1 MTENDHSLDQMVPAR
16 QRAARVRRRVQSIPP
31 PSRSNAAAPNRC
43 TMNHDIAQT
52 LADAQQKFTAG
63 QFDGAAALLH
73 EILSIEPEHN
83 EALEALGYVAAKQG
97 DYARAA
103 DYAMRAAQPASTNPQ
118 QLHFAAHIC
127 QMAGRHADAVALF
140 ERVLAAH
147 PDHAESLHGAA
158 MSLVQTGDHERA
170 LQHLARLT
178 QRYPR
183 SAEAHYN
190 RGTLLGQ
197 MERYDEELAAYRQ
210 AIAVQPKFVRAHVNL
225 GVALRDLHRFD
236 EALQQF
242 KKAISIDTNDA
253 GARTNRAQTNLLLGE
268 FEHGWREY
276 EWRWLDGT
284 MSHGLP
290 DATLWTGE
298 QPLEYATVL
307 VHGEQ
312 GFGDTLQFIRFVD
325 RLSAEGAH
333 VIVRVQDALLPL
345 LHDYPGTAEVIG
357 ETAPLPA
364 FDYHVPMLSLA
375 YALNL
380 HEANFV
386 GESPYIHV
394 DQPWIEQWDDLFQPG
409 DTTLRVGLVW
419 SGSRTHLN
427 DRNRSIPLAQLR
439 PLFDANARFV
449 SLVKDVRDT
458 DRACVDELV
467 QRGLLHD
474 VSGRLTTFADTAALV
489 TQLDVVITVD
499 TAVAHLA
506 GALGKPVWLAL
517 PFTPDWRWQ
526 LGRDDSPWYPHMR
539 LFRQST
545 RNDWSDVVRDLQAAL
560 EARA

>member
-1 MTENDHSLDQMVPAR
+1 
-16 QRAARVRRRVQSIPP
+16 
-31 PSRSNAAAPNRC
+31 
-43 TMNHDIAQT
+43 MNHDIAQR

-73 EILSIEPEHN
+73 DILSIEPDHN

-97 DYARAA
+97 NYARAA
-103 DYAMRAAQPASTNPQ
+103 DYAMRAAQPASTNAQ
-118 QLHFAAHIC
+118 QLHFAAHLC
-127 QMAGRHADAVALF
+127 QMAGRHADAVALYD
-140 ERVLAAH
+140 RVLAAY
-147 PDHAESLHGAA
+147 PDHAEALHGAA

-170 LQHLARLT
+170 LQYLARLT

-183 SAEAHYN
+183 SAEAQYN

-197 MERYDEELAAYRQ
+197 MERHEEELAAYRQ
-210 AIAVQPKFVRAHVNL
+210 AIALKPNFVRAHVNL

-242 KKAISIDTNDA
+242 KKAVSIDTHDA

-290 DATLWTGE
+290 DATLWTGK
-298 QPLEYATVL
+298 QPLEHKTVL
-307 VHGEQ
+307 VHCEQ
-312 GFGDTLQFIRFVD
+312 GYGDTLQFIRFVD
-325 RLSAEGAH
+325 RLSAKGAR

-345 LHDYPGTAEVIG
+345 LHGYPGPADVIG

-364 FDYHVPMLSLA
+364 FDYHIPMLSLA
-375 YALNL
+375 FALKIR
-380 HEANFV
+380 EAHFV
-386 GESPYIHV
+386 GESPYVHA
-394 DQPWIEQWDDLFQPG
+394 DQQWVEQWDDVFRQG
-409 DTTLRVGLVW
+409 GTRLRVGIVW

-427 DRNRSIPLAQLR
+427 DRNRSIPLEQLS
-439 PLFDANARFV
+439 PLFDANAQFV
-449 SLVKDVRDT
+449 SLVKDVRDI
-458 DRACVDELV
+458 DRAGIDGLV
-467 QRGLLHD
+467 QRGVLRD

-489 TQLDVVITVD
+489 TQLDLVISVD

-526 LGRDDSPWYPHMR
+526 LNRDDSPWYPHMR
-539 LFRQST
+539 LFRQSK

-560 EARA
+560 EVRA